1 MDTAAR
7 ISRFPRKPGRNRIL
21 TKYGTGSQNL
31 ELETE
36 LWTSG
41 KAQESISANRV
52 QKVTSEE
59 GHVSWG
65 RDQEI
70 LENKYFLTDNSRT
83 RSTAASS
90 ESPQSFM
97 RKKTGKKGVY
107 MEKPCPRP
115 DSCQMQNQTCE
126 FA

>member
-7 ISRFPRKPGRNRIL
+7 ISCFPRKPGRNRIL

-41 KAQESISANRV
+41 KAQESISANHV
-52 QKVTSEE
+52 QEVTSEE

-65 RDQEI
+65 E
-70 LENKYFLTDNSRT
+70 
-83 RSTAASS
+83 
-90 ESPQSFM
+90 
-97 RKKTGKKGVY
+97 
-107 MEKPCPRP
+107 RP
-115 DSCQMQNQTCE
+115 GNLRE
-126 FA
+126 EAFPH

>member
-7 ISRFPRKPGRNRIL
+7 RSRFPRKPGRNRIL
-21 TKYGTGSQNL
+21 TKCGTGSQNL

-41 KAQESISANRV
+41 KAQESVSANRV
-52 QKVTSEE
+52 QEVTSEE
-59 GHVSWG
+59 GHVSRG

-70 LENKYFLTDNSRT
+70 SENKHFLTDKSRA

-90 ESPQSFM
+90 ESPQSLM
-97 RKKTGKKGVY
+97 RKKTEKKGVC
-107 MEKPCPRP
+107 MEKPWPRP
-115 DSCQMQNQTCE
+115 DSWSNAE
-126 FA
+126 PDL